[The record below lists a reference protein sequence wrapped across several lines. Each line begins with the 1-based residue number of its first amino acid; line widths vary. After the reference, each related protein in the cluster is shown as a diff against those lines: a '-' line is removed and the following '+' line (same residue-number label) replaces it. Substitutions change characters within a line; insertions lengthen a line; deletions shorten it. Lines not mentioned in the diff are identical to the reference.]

1 MVTAPMDDV
10 NTTRRTVPAS
20 AAAFITYSVPRTA
33 GSTICSCITMHRSVR
48 SSVTGEA
55 VWNTPWQPSTAA
67 RMESKSRRSAL
78 QRTSLSS
85 APSSAFRWAF
95 LGSSAQK
102 RITSTVDAKSITQP
116 LSSSSLTSHDA
127 MYPAAPVTH
136 TVWPCPGG
144 SSSCCCAAAAAAAA
158 AASSSATTTTV
169 IVAC

>member
-1 MVTAPMDDV
+1 MQFSRRGLLLTLVFLQNSRSLQQDSSTTTSGPRLGSMVTAPMDDV

-33 GSTICSCITMHRSVR
+33 GSTICSCITMHRS
-48 SSVTGEA
+48 
-55 VWNTPWQPSTAA
+55 
-67 RMESKSRRSAL
+67 
-78 QRTSLSS
+78 
-85 APSSAFRWAF
+85 
-95 LGSSAQK
+95 K